1 MPIYDYECENC
12 GRFEKMQKISEEA
25 INECPKCGG
34 AVHRLI
40 SKNVGI
46 VFKGGGFYKTD
57 NENRIKDKARAV
69 NQERQKDNQ
78 ALLDKDVKGYV
89 KQAES
94 TNQKIQEASS

>member
-12 GRFEKMQKISEEA
+12 GRFEKMQKITEEA
-25 INECPKCGG
+25 LNECPKCGG
-34 AVHRLI
+34 LVHRLI

-57 NENRIKDKARAV
+57 SENRVKNKARAI
-69 NQERQKDNQ
+69 NHERQKDNQ
-78 ALLDKDVKGYV
+78 ALLDKDVKSYV

-94 TNQKIQEASS
+94 TTQKIQEASS

>member
-12 GRFEKMQKISEEA
+12 GTFEKMQKISEEPLK
-25 INECPKCGG
+25 ECPNCQG

-46 VFKGGGFYKTD
+46 VFKGSGFYKTD
-57 NENRIKDKARAV
+57 NKDRVKEKARIT

-78 ALLDKDVKGYV
+78 ALLDKDVKSYV
-89 KQAES
+89 KESES
-94 TNQKIQEASS
+94 TTQKIKEASS